1 MQSVTTA
8 LKQMRFF
15 VWLYA
20 FTKLCVALMQASRA
34 LHKDFCLPL
43 LYTSWRFPVFC
54 TELMFSRARH
64 KLVFPL
70 ILSKFDSSAFD
81 CITSTNFVAR
91 KSLNYVSV
99 FYKNI

>member
-43 LYTSWRFPVFC
+43 LYTSWRFPMLC
-54 TELMFSRARH
+54 RAD
-64 KLVFPL
+64 VFPR
-70 ILSKFDSSAFD
+70 SAQ
-81 CITSTNFVAR
+81 VG
-91 KSLNYVSV
+91 VSPDIV
-99 FYKNI
+99 QA

>member
-43 LYTSWRFPVFC
+43 LYTSWCFPMLC
-54 TELMFSRARH
+54 TELVFSRAPH

-70 ILSKFDSSAFD
+70 ILSRLDSSAFD

-91 KSLNYVSV
+91 KSLNYS
-99 FYKNI
+99 